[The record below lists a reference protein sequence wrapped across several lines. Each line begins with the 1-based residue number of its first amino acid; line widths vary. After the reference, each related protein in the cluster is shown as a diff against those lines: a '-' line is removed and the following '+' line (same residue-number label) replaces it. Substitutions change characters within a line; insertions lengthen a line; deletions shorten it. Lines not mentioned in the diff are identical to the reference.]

1 MERRLRTRLRVE
13 VLLAAISAG
22 LFVLTLINAE
32 WIEALTGLEPDAG
45 SGALEFL
52 IAAAFL
58 VAAVV
63 TALMARRDYR
73 QLASLDR

>member
-1 MERRLRTRLRVE
+1 MERRLKTRLRVE
-13 VLLAAISAG
+13 SILAVISAG

-63 TALMARRDYR
+63 TALMARHDYR